1 MLPAF
6 RNLAPDTINEQLQK
20 VGLPQAEIFEALRLA
35 LCKFQRKY
43 QESLLAS
50 LASIVTA
57 IIGKLFVCSCLFHQ
71 NKHNRKVLQ
80 DAAVQRSKSFA
91 GLPIQNRPTTTANRP
106 PPKPPSQAKS
116 PQPFNSWINSQLQAH
131 AQAKPTVTV
140 PVQSRTQPD
149 AAASHSLLTI
159 SLTSNNFFL
168 NGMVIP
174 IAFQQRALLACDD
187 VFHQPQGRAI
197 ERYQPSG
204 SV

>member
-1 MLPAF
+1 
-6 RNLAPDTINEQLQK
+6 
-20 VGLPQAEIFEALRLA
+20 
-35 LCKFQRKY
+35 
-43 QESLLAS
+43 

-57 IIGKLFVCSCLFHQ
+57 IIGKVCVCGCLLCLFHQ
-71 NKHNRKVLQ
+71 NKHKRKVLQ

-91 GLPIQNRPTTTANRP
+91 GPPIQNRPTTTANRP
-106 PPKPPSQAKS
+106 PPKSLSQAKS
-116 PQPFNSWINSQLQAH
+116 PQTSNSWINSQLKAH

-149 AAASHSLLTI
+149 VAASHSLLTI
-159 SLTSNNFFL
+159 SLNSNDNFL

-174 IAFQQRALLACDD
+174 VAFQQRALLACDD

-197 ERYQPSG
+197 ERNKQSG